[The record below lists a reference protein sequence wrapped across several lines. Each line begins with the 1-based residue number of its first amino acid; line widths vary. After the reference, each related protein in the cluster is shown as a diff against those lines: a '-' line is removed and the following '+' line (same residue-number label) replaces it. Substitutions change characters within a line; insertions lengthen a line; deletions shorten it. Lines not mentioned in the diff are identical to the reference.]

1 MVLAIVTLA
10 TKVPLATFAHV
21 PTTATTMDIVLME
34 PADALLDTVALT
46 AL

>member
-1 MVLAIVTLA
+1 MVLATATLA
-10 TKVPLATFAHV
+10 TRVPLATFAHA
-21 PTTATTMDIVLME
+21 PTTATTMDIVSME